1 MLGVWERHPL
11 LALFAGNALVLV
23 ALLPPTVYS
32 SDGANM
38 MRVAESLA
46 TSGDFDVPCGDQA
59 IPGRG
64 GRCFSTFYPLLSVVA
79 APFILAGRAISS
91 PVGVPPEF
99 GGPLVALL
107 VSALA
112 AAGADDDRRRRVA
125 VRRPRPAGVFAGA
138 AFAFGTEALT
148 YARIL
153 RRDAGLVLHH
163 PRAVGRHADGHD
175 GLAFRALLH
184 RERRA
189 WAERLGALL
198 GSRRRTAD
206 RCVGS
211 AARQVEAAADTAS
224 RPSLSR
230 RRQREAPRWVASR

>member
-138 AFAFGTEALT
+138 AFAFDTEALT

-163 PRAVGRHADGHD
+163 SRAVGVMQTATTVSP
-175 GLAFRALLH
+175 F
-184 RERRA
+184 ERYYTEN
-189 WAERLGALL
+189 AERGQSASERYWDLAGGPLIGVWAQPR
-198 GSRRRTAD
+198 GKSRRPQT
-206 RCVGS
+206 
-211 AARQVEAAADTAS
+211 
-224 RPSLSR
+224 PR
-230 RRQREAPRWVASR
+230 RDPR